1 MLKIIFGALVLIAS
15 TFVGASYSRSYKKKE
30 KFYELFFSLNSDL
43 KINLS
48 FHLDN
53 VKEIIDS
60 KNKYEIFSAFYN
72 SALDGRRCETPSFLT
87 TEQSDFVNEFFSAV
101 GKRDAET
108 ESEFLEYSEQI
119 IKKELLKSSE
129 ESKKYRNFGEKI
141 GFGFGLIFFVLI
153 L

>member
-1 MLKIIFGALVLIAS
+1 MLKIILGISILIAS
-15 TFVGASYSRSYKKKE
+15 TFVGASYSNSYRKKE
-30 KFYELFFSLNSDL
+30 KFYELFLALNSDL

-48 FHLDN
+48 FHRDN

-60 KNKYEIFSAFYN
+60 KDKYIQFSAFYD
-72 SALDGRRCETPSFLT
+72 SAIEGKRCETPPYLT
-87 TEQSDFVNEFFSAV
+87 SEQSEFVNEFFSAV

-108 ESEFLEYSEQI
+108 ESDFLDYSERV
-119 IKKELLKSSE
+119 IKNELIKSSE
-129 ESKKYRNFGEKI
+129 DNKKYKNFGEKI